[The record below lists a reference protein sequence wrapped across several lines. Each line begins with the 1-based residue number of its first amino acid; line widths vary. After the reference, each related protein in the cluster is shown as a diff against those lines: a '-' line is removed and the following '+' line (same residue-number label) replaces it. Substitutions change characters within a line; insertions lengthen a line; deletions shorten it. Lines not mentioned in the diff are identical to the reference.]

1 MLTYKGYSATVEYDE
16 EAKILHGEV
25 IDTRDVITFQADTP
39 ADVER
44 EFHAFVDD
52 YLEFCAERG
61 EDPEKPYSGNFPVRT
76 TPEIHKRVSMAAATS
91 GVSVNAFV
99 AELLDK
105 ETKT

>member
-39 ADVER
+39 AEVER
-44 EFHAFVDD
+44 EFHASVDD